1 VKHMSGRTSVQD
13 AVRII
18 VTRNPYL
25 YRGLRMR
32 VVNYSA
38 LARYI
43 QGEVQTTFGDEVD
56 PNTIVTAIMRLSNQ
70 LEEPQ
75 EPRSPLAGSRLNLVT
90 GVSEVLIKAP
100 PVKHTEIIERILK
113 VGVFDSYMLSLHQT
127 QSGIRVYTNSPDA
140 EKVGEELK
148 DHEVKVRAGFAELHL
163 KLPTAM
169 QGIEGA
175 LTMIVD
181 VLSQNGVHA
190 VDANEAD
197 GEISF
202 ILREDDAGRAFDALR
217 TLSR

>member
-1 VKHMSGRTSVQD
+1 MSGRTSVQD

-75 EPRSPLAGSRLNLVT
+75 ESRSPLAGSRLNLVT
-90 GVSEVLIKAP
+90 GISEVLIRAP
-100 PVKHTEIIERILK
+100 PVRYAGIIERVLRL
-113 VGVFDSYMLSLHQT
+113 GVFDSFMLSLHQT
-127 QSGIRVYTNSPDA
+127 QSGIRFFTNSTDA
-140 EKVGEELK
+140 TRVGEELK
-148 DHEVKVRAGFAELHL
+148 EEKVEVRAGFAELHL
-163 KLPTAM
+163 RLPATM
-169 QGIEGA
+169 EGVEGV

-181 VLSQNGVHA
+181 VFSQNGVYV

-197 GEISF
+197 GEIRF

-217 TLSR
+217 VLSR

>member
-1 VKHMSGRTSVQD
+1 MSGRSSVQD
-13 AVRII
+13 VVRII

-43 QGEVQTTFGDEVD
+43 QREVQSTFGDDVD

-75 EPRSPLAGSRLNLVT
+75 EPRSPLAGGRLNLVT
-90 GVSEVLIKAP
+90 GISEVLIRVP
-100 PVKHTEIIERILK
+100 PVKHTEIVERIMKL
-113 VGVFDSYMLSLHQT
+113 GVFDSYMLSLHQT
-127 QSGIRVYTNSPDA
+127 QSGIRLFTNSPDA
-140 EKVGEELK
+140 DKIGQELK
-148 DHEVKVRAGFAELHL
+148 DHDVEVGAGYAELHL
-163 KLPTAM
+163 RLPSAM
-169 QGIEGA
+169 EGGEDA

-181 VLSQNGVHA
+181 VLSENGVNA
-190 VDANEAD
+190 IEANVVE

-202 ILREDDAGRAFDALR
+202 IVREDDAGRAFDALR
-217 TLSR
+217 TLSK

>member
-1 VKHMSGRTSVQD
+1 MSGRSSVQD
-13 AVRII
+13 VVRII

-43 QGEVQTTFGDEVD
+43 QGEVQSTFGDEVD
-56 PNTIVTAIMRLSNQ
+56 ANTIVTAIMRLSNQ

-75 EPRSPLAGSRLNLVT
+75 EPRSPLAGSRFNLIT
-90 GVSEVLIKAP
+90 GISEVLIKAP
-100 PVKHTEIIERILK
+100 PVKHTEIIERVLK
-113 VGVFDSYMLSLHQT
+113 LGVFDSYMLSLHQA
-127 QSGIRVYTNSPDA
+127 QGGIRVYTNSPDA
-140 EKVGEELK
+140 EKLGEELK
-148 DHEVKVRAGFAELHL
+148 DHIIEVRTGFAELHM
-163 KLPTAM
+163 KLPASIE
-169 QGIEGA
+169 GIEGA
-175 LTMIVD
+175 LTMIID

-197 GEISF
+197 DELSF

-217 TLSR
+217 ALSR

>member
-1 VKHMSGRTSVQD
+1 MSGRSSVQD
-13 AVRII
+13 VVRII

-43 QGEVQTTFGDEVD
+43 QGEVQSTFGDEVD

-75 EPRSPLAGSRLNLVT
+75 VPKSPLAGSRLNLVT
-90 GVSEVLIKAP
+90 GISEVLIMAP
-100 PVKHTEIIERILK
+100 PVSHRMIVADVLK
-113 VGVFDSYMLSLHQT
+113 LGAFDSYMLSLHQT
-127 QSGIRVYTNSPDA
+127 QFGIRIYTNQSDA
-140 EKVGEELK
+140 ERIKEGLRDHKVEIQE
-148 DHEVKVRAGFAELHL
+148 GFAELHL
-163 KLPTAM
+163 RLPAAM
-169 QGIEGA
+169 EGLAGA

-190 VDANEAD
+190 IEAHEAD
-197 GEISF
+197 GEISLV
-202 ILREDDAGRAFDALR
+202 LREDDAGRSFDALR
-217 TLSR
+217 ALSR

>member
-1 VKHMSGRTSVQD
+1 MSGRTSVQD

-43 QGEVQTTFGDEVD
+43 QGEVQSTFGDEVD

-70 LEEPQ
+70 LEEPL

-90 GVSEVLIKAP
+90 GISEVLIKAP
-100 PVKHTEIIERILK
+100 PVRHTEIIERVMRL
-113 VGVFDSYMLSLHQT
+113 GVFDSYMLSLHQT
-127 QSGIRVYTNSPDA
+127 QSGIHLFTNSLDA
-140 EKVGEELK
+140 DRVGEELK
-148 DHEVKVRAGFAELHL
+148 EEKVEVRVGFAELHL
-163 KLPTAM
+163 RLPAAM
-169 QGIEGA
+169 DGVEGA

-190 VDANEAD
+190 IDANEAD

-217 TLSR
+217 VFSR

>member
-1 VKHMSGRTSVQD
+1 MSGRSSVQD

-43 QGEVQTTFGDEVD
+43 QGDVQSFFGDDVD

-75 EPRSPLAGSRLNLVT
+75 APRSPLTGSRLNLVT
-90 GVSEVLIKAP
+90 GIAEVLITAP
-100 PVKHTEIIERILK
+100 PVKHTEIVDRILK
-113 VGVFDSYMLSLHQT
+113 LGAFDSYMLSLHQT
-127 QSGIRVYTNSPDA
+127 QSGIRIYTNQLDA
-140 EKVGEELK
+140 DRLREGLRDGV
-148 DHEVKVRAGFAELHL
+148 EVREGLAELHL
-163 KLPTAM
+163 RLPAAM
-169 QGIEGA
+169 EGIKGA

-181 VLSQNGVHA
+181 VLAQNGVHA
-190 VDANEAD
+190 VDAHEAG
-197 GEISF
+197 GEIS
-202 ILREDDAGRAFDALR
+202 LVLSEDDAGRAFDALR
-217 TLSR
+217 ALSR

>member
-1 VKHMSGRTSVQD
+1 
-13 AVRII
+13 
-18 VTRNPYL
+18 
-25 YRGLRMR
+25 
-32 VVNYSA
+32 
-38 LARYI
+38 
-43 QGEVQTTFGDEVD
+43 
-56 PNTIVTAIMRLSNQ
+56 IMRLSNQ

-90 GVSEVLIKAP
+90 GISEVLIKAP
-100 PVKHTEIIERILK
+100 PVKHTEIIERMLK
-113 VGVFDSYMLSLHQT
+113 LGVFDSYMLSLHQT

-148 DHEVKVRAGFAELHL
+148 DHEVEVRAGFAELHL
-163 KLPTAM
+163 RLPAAM
-169 QGIEGA
+169 QGLEGA

-202 ILREDDAGRAFDALR
+202 ILKEDDAGRAFDALR

>member
-1 VKHMSGRTSVQD
+1 MSGRSSVQD
-13 AVRII
+13 VVRII

-43 QGEVQTTFGDEVD
+43 QREVQSTFGDDVD

-75 EPRSPLAGSRLNLVT
+75 EPRSPLAGGRLNLVT
-90 GVSEVLIKAP
+90 GISEVIIRVP
-100 PVKHTEIIERILK
+100 PVKHTEIVERIMKL
-113 VGVFDSYMLSLHQT
+113 GVFDSYMLSLHQT
-127 QSGIRVYTNSPDA
+127 QSGIRLFTNSPDA
-140 EKVGEELK
+140 DKISEELK
-148 DHEVKVRAGFAELHL
+148 DHDVEVGAGYAELNL
-163 KLPTAM
+163 RLPSAID
-169 QGIEGA
+169 GVEDA

-181 VLSQNGVHA
+181 VLSENGVHA
-190 VDANEAD
+190 LEANVVE

-202 ILREDDAGRAFDALR
+202 IVREDDAGRAFDALR
-217 TLSR
+217 ALSR

>member
-1 VKHMSGRTSVQD
+1 MSGRSSVQD
-13 AVRII
+13 VVRII

-43 QGEVQTTFGDEVD
+43 QREVQSTFGDDVD

-75 EPRSPLAGSRLNLVT
+75 EPRSPLAGGRLNLVT
-90 GVSEVLIKAP
+90 GISEVIIRVP
-100 PVKHTEIIERILK
+100 PVKHTEIIERIMKL
-113 VGVFDSYMLSLHQT
+113 GVFDSYMLSLHQT
-127 QSGIRVYTNSPDA
+127 QSGIRLFTNSPDA
-140 EKVGEELK
+140 DKISEELK
-148 DHEVKVRAGFAELHL
+148 DHDVEVGTGYAELHL
-163 KLPTAM
+163 RLPSAID
-169 QGIEGA
+169 GVEDA

-181 VLSQNGVHA
+181 VLSENGVHA
-190 VDANEAD
+190 LEANVVE

-202 ILREDDAGRAFDALR
+202 IIREDDAGRAFDALR
-217 TLSR
+217 TLSK

>member
-1 VKHMSGRTSVQD
+1 MSGRSSVQD
-13 AVRII
+13 VVRII

-43 QGEVQTTFGDEVD
+43 QREVQSTFGDDVD

-75 EPRSPLAGSRLNLVT
+75 EPRSPLAGGRLNLVT
-90 GVSEVLIKAP
+90 GVSEVLIRVP
-100 PVKHTEIIERILK
+100 PVKHTEIIERIMKL
-113 VGVFDSYMLSLHQT
+113 GVFDSYMLSLHQT
-127 QSGIRVYTNSPDA
+127 QSGIRLFTNSPDA
-140 EKVGEELK
+140 DKISKELRDYDIEVG
-148 DHEVKVRAGFAELHL
+148 AGYAELHL
-163 KLPTAM
+163 RLPSAM
-169 QGIEGA
+169 EGVEDA

-181 VLSQNGVHA
+181 VLSENGVNA
-190 VDANEAD
+190 IEANVVE

-202 ILREDDAGRAFDALR
+202 IVREDDAGRAFDALR
-217 TLSR
+217 TLSK